1 MPASKYTKKLYEFLE
16 KHRVQRGNKMS
27 HYSMGKPVGCFYIS
41 GSKRDRLNRLYSRAL
56 LENTNLHILE
66 KHRSQGPIIFD
77 IDLKYK
83 SDGILRHYNFENIK
97 SVVDIYNTIIK
108 KYLDVKSEYFFCFIT
123 EKEKPSKS
131 HDDILKDGF
140 HGIYPNICASN
151 DLQYII
157 RSEVVEHFEKINGFS
172 NIEIINSYDDIFD
185 MSIIENNGWFL
196 YGSGKPNRTAYEL
209 TYLLGED
216 LELYEKNQFNRKNLP
231 EVFSIRKFG
240 KEDLCKYN
248 KDYDNENIKNIF
260 NKLDIKRKKVSV
272 SKRKSREYTEDDI
285 EYAGKLVKILSS
297 ERAEDYFTW
306 RDVGM
311 ALHNMDELL
320 IDCWIEFSMLSSKF
334 QIGTC
339 EKYWD
344 KFMEEGT
351 RGVGLG
357 SLAKWASEDNLEEY
371 NKLRNV
377 AEDNIIRHS
386 ISGTSGDVARSFYH
400 INKGKFK
407 CANIRQST
415 WYEFKD
421 HRWCPLDSANT
432 IQLMLNDDYPK
443 KYKKVADYFYYRCQQ
458 LEGDEKKLFEIKRE
472 AALKTAEKL
481 TTNKFKKDV
490 IDELKHRF
498 YDKEFYE
505 KLDEN
510 KDLICFVNGI
520 YDLKNDFFRDGY
532 PEDYISLCTNIEYDE
547 YDKDNEFVKQVEDF
561 FTQIQPEKEMKNYV
575 LDFFASCLQ
584 GHSPDELFN
593 IWTGGGGNG
602 KSVCIGLLQSIL
614 GDYATTI
621 SITLLTG
628 RRAASNAASPELAKC
643 KGVRFVVFQ
652 EPENDDKIHVGH
664 MKELTGNDKISARA
678 LFKEPVDFYPQ
689 FKTVLT
695 CNKLPFIPSNDGGTW
710 RRIRVAPFEIYFV
723 NNPKEPNERKKDRN
737 LKSKM
742 EKWKSGFMSIL
753 INRFRKY
760 KKNGLIEPMKVKSFT
775 LEYQKSSDTYL
786 EFINEQIEFTTE
798 KKNRINLTTLYS
810 EFKSWFKEAHTE
822 RKCPSRNEFKSNL
835 EEKFGKMKSYG
846 WQYMKIKCEE
856 MEDSDS
862 DTEKNILDKSAFN

>member
-1 MPASKYTKKLYEFLE
+1 MPMKKYTKKLYDFLE
-16 KHRVQRGNKMS
+16 KYRVQRGNKMS
-27 HYSMGKPVGCFYIS
+27 HYSMSKPVGCFYIS
-41 GSKRDRLNRLYSRAL
+41 GNSKRDRLNRLYSRAL
-56 LENTNLHILE
+56 LEGTDLHILE
-66 KHRSQGPIIFD
+66 KHRSQGPILFD
-77 IDLKYK
+77 IDIKYK
-83 SDGILRHYNFENIK
+83 SADSIRQYTYDDVKKVVEVYNK
-97 SVVDIYNTIIK
+97 VIK
-108 KYLDVKSEYFFCFIT
+108 KYLKVQKDYFFCF
-123 EKEKPSKS
+123 KKKKDKPSKS

-157 RSEVVEHFEKINGFS
+157 RSEVVEYFKENDGFS
-172 NIEIINSYDDIFD
+172 GVKLINTYEDIFD
-185 MSIIENNGWFL
+185 ISIIENNGWFL
-196 YGSGKPNRTAYEL
+196 YGSGKPNRSSYEL
-209 TYLLGED
+209 TYLIGE
-216 LELYEKNQFNRKNLP
+216 ELDIYDKNQFNKKNLP
-231 EVFSIRKFG
+231 EILSIRKFG
-240 KEDLCKYN
+240 KEDLCGYESKYN
-248 KDYDNENIKNIF
+248 DENIKEIF
-260 NKLDIKRKKVSV
+260 KKLDIKRKKVSI
-272 SKRKSREYTEDDI
+272 SKKKSREYTEEDI
-285 EYAGKLVKILSS
+285 EYAQKLVKILSQ

-311 ALHNMDELL
+311 ALHNMDDLL
-320 IDCWIEFSMLSSKF
+320 IDSWIEFSMLSSKF
-334 QIGTC
+334 QIGVC

-344 KFMEEGT
+344 KFLVEGT

-357 SLAKWASEDNLEEY
+357 SLAKWASEDSPEEY
-371 NKLRNV
+371 EKLRDV
-377 AEDNIIRHS
+377 AEDNVIRHS

-407 CANIRQST
+407 CANIKHSS
-415 WYEFKD
+415 WYEFRN
-421 HRWCPLDSANT
+421 HRWASLDSANT
-432 IQLMLNDDYPK
+432 IQLMLNDEYPK

-458 LEGDEKKLFEIKRE
+458 LDGDEKKLFEIKRE

-498 YDKEFYE
+498 YDEGFYE

-510 KDLICFVNGI
+510 RDLICFTNGI
-520 YDLKNDFFRDGY
+520 YDLKNGFFRDGY
-532 PEDYISLCTNIEYDE
+532 AEDYISLCTNIDYEE
-547 YDKDNEFVKQVEDF
+547 YDKGDENVQQVEEF
-561 FTQIQPEKEMKNYV
+561 FDQLQPEKEMKNYI

-584 GHSPDELFN
+584 GHSPDELFH

-628 RRAASNAASPELAKC
+628 KRAASNAASPEMAKC

-723 NNPKEPNERKKDRN
+723 NNPKEANERKKDRN

-742 EKWKSGFMSIL
+742 ANWKSAFMSIL
-753 INRFRKY
+753 INRFKKY
-760 KKNGLIEPMKVKSFT
+760 KVNGLVEPVKVKSFT

-786 EFINEQIEFTTE
+786 EFINEQIEFTPN
-798 KKNRINLTTLYS
+798 KKDRINLTVLFS

-822 RKCPSRNEFKSNL
+822 RKCPSRNEFKNNL
-835 EEKFGKMKSYG
+835 EEKFGKMKSFG
-846 WQYMKIKCEE
+846 WQYMKIKSEDLC
-856 MEDSDS
+856 DSDS
-862 DTEKNILDKSAFN
+862 DDDNNCLDKVM